1 MQTFLLTGCA
11 GFIGSHTTEM
21 LINKGHKV
29 IGIDNFDDFY
39 PREIKEKNIS
49 GFINHPDFQLIE
61 NDITEKDTFNNIP
74 EKIDFV
80 IHFAAKAGVR
90 PSIEN
95 PGAYVKTNIEG
106 TQNILEWMKQKSIKK
121 MLFASSSSV
130 YGNNKKHP
138 FSEYDNVDSP
148 ISPYAFTKRSCEMLT
163 NLWHQLY
170 GIDVINL
177 RFFTVYGP
185 RQRPDLAIRK
195 FASLIMED
203 KAVSLFGEGDSA
215 RDYTYIDDIL
225 SGIYNAI
232 DYLNN
237 NNSVYEI
244 INLGN
249 SSPIKLIEFV
259 RLLYQY
265 MEKEENLVYMPMQ
278 IGDVNYTYADIKKAS
293 DLLNFNPQTK
303 FSEGLKEF
311 IKWLKE
317 NKQSH

>member
-11 GFIGSHTTEM
+11 GFIGSHTAEM
-21 LINKGHKV
+21 LINKGHRV

-49 GFINHPDFQLIE
+49 GFINHPDLQLIE
-61 NDITEKDTFNNIP
+61 NDITEKDTFNNIA

-138 FSEYDNVDSP
+138 FSEDDNVDSP

-195 FASLIMED
+195 FASLIMEN

-225 SGIYNAI
+225 SGIYKAI

-293 DLLNFNPQTK
+293 DLLNFNPKTK